1 MIWGKFVITKDET
14 NHITKEETRQIQENS
29 TLSNSQGKTSIFQ

>member
-1 MIWGKFVITKDET
+1 MIQGKLVITKDET
-14 NHITKEETRQIQENS
+14 NRITKEETWQIEENS